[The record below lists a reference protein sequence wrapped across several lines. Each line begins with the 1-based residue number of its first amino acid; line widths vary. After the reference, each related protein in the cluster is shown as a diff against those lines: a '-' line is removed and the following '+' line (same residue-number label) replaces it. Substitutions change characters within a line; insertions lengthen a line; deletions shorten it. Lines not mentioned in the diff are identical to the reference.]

1 MKIFIQMKFCEYT
14 KNNGLY
20 ETIFREILFYGDNQF
35 LKFQCFFSL
44 KYIKYLTWYHI
55 IIKNEQVAN
64 LKQKKKLYIFII
76 IKLHNFS
83 YNIIHKDFCNVI
95 NCTSNFI
102 TQIIFIKILI
112 KICLNLSL
120 FINKNNNKIL

>member
-1 MKIFIQMKFCEYT
+1 MRRFLEKYY
-14 KNNGLY
+14 L
-20 ETIFREILFYGDNQF
+20 

-44 KYIKYLTWYHI
+44 KYIKYLIWYHI

-102 TQIIFIKILI
+102 TRIIFIKIKYVLI
-112 KICLNLSL
+112 FLCL
-120 FINKNNNKIL
+120 

>member
-1 MKIFIQMKFCEYT
+1 MKILIQMKFCEYT
-14 KNNGLY
+14 KNSGLY

-64 LKQKKKLYIFII
+64 LKQKKK
-76 IKLHNFS
+76 
-83 YNIIHKDFCNVI
+83 
-95 NCTSNFI
+95 
-102 TQIIFIKILI
+102 FIKI
-112 KICLNLSL
+112 
-120 FINKNNNKIL
+120 FVM